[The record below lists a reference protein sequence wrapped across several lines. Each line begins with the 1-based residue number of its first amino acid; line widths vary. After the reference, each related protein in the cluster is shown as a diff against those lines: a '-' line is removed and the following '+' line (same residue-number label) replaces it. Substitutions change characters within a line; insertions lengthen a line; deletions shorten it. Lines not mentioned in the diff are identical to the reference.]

1 MDWIGDGRD
10 STFRFLQRNIIAWFV
25 GHGPFLVECA
35 RQFLVTTSEDMRG
48 RISSER
54 AYLQTSLQ
62 TIKDLFVVRVD
73 LNVFDLFVLD
83 RVDGNEARRRRRGCW
98 NFLDGKSL
106 ANVVG

>member
-1 MDWIGDGRD
+1 MDWICDGRD
-10 STFRFLQRNIIAWFV
+10 STFRLFQRDIVARLV
-25 GHGPFLVECA
+25 GDGLFLVERT
-35 RQFLVTTSEDMRG
+35 RQFLVTTSEDMWW

-73 LNVFDLFVLD
+73 LNVFDLFILD